1 MMNHIDIDHG
11 TEEFVLMRV
20 YICHKFEEKKL
31 EMLTKKW
38 SQNMSVKYDI

>member
-20 YICHKFEEKKL
+20 YICHKFEEKKIRNVNQK
-31 EMLTKKW
+31 MKP
-38 SQNMSVKYDI
+38 KYERKI